1 VVLVLAAQSSI
12 IEWRGAWTRALNPMI
27 EFNCRECK
35 ASIQRSESDAG
46 SKILCPDCYVI
57 LIVPGPTDQAITA
70 TMNIPSS
77 AATTAVDPSGSRSGK
92 LSAREMAD
100 DTLPD
105 IEKPPKHY
113 TKLSFLTVPLCGLIG
128 ASIPLLCF
136 WSFRLRTNLGLFEG
150 MIAFG
155 VLGVAASIPLVAR
168 SHIRSETWSNVVLF
182 TGILI
187 IGVALSI
194 GIAVLM
200 K

>member
-1 VVLVLAAQSSI
+1 LHELAFRFGLVLVLVLVLAAQSSI
-12 IEWRGAWTRALNPMI
+12 IEWRRAWTRALNPMI

-35 ASIQRSESDAG
+35 ASIHRSESDAG
-46 SKILCPDCYVI
+46 SKILCPDWYVI

-70 TMNIPSS
+70 TMNMPSS

-113 TKLSFLTVPLCGLIG
+113 TKLSLLTVPLCGLIG
-128 ASIPLLCF
+128 ASI
-136 WSFRLRTNLGLFEG
+136 
-150 MIAFG
+150 A
-155 VLGVAASIPLVAR
+155 LVAR

-182 TGILI
+182 TGILT
-187 IGVALSI
+187 IGVTLSI